1 MEKVKLIDNL
11 EKAIIKSFP
20 NKNSNLQLKI
30 ITKKVSESLD
40 ERLSPDKVRKRLNKL
55 EKNGYITKTSRGIYA
70 LNPIYDFDTEDGEP
84 LPLESKPIGISLE
97 RRETHTLELR
107 AAIENWIK
115 HFPNPPHLENTYSRF
130 SASVKICEDHL
141 LFDDLC
147 NHLHAS
153 GFDMLDKWENY
164 KDEVKN
170 LEIFE
175 NHLLEMMKLNISN
188 IFDKLPI
195 RFVNDY
201 TSLYSDY
208 QCSIPRL
215 VLDHILRDYAL
226 DLRMKNAQTDEEA
239 EALNNEWSLPID
251 FIADPP
257 LLENGDSIIWGHP
270 EIQSPCCQLLRIP
283 KSDKDAF
290 MQCKERMIA
299 FITHPPI
306 EINDGI
312 REIADKMKQLGQE
325 REAILKELKSSLYC
339 QCFSGDC
346 RYLGGKS

>member
-1 MEKVKLIDNL
+1 MEKVKLIDKL
-11 EKAIIKSFP
+11 EKAIIESFP
-20 NKNSNLQLKI
+20 NKDSNLQLKI
-30 ITKKVSESLD
+30 ITKKVSELLD
-40 ERLSPDKVRKRLNKL
+40 ERLSPDRVRKRLNKL
-55 EKNGYITKTSRGIYA
+55 EKNEYITKKSRGIYA

-84 LPLESKPIGISLE
+84 LSLKSEPIEIPLE

-130 SASVKICEDHL
+130 SASVKKCEGHL

-153 GFDMLDKWENY
+153 GFDIFDKWENY

-175 NHLLEMMKLNISN
+175 NHLLETMKLNISK

-215 VLDHILRDYAL
+215 VLDHILKDYAL

-257 LLENGDSIIWGHP
+257 LLESGDSIIWGHP
-270 EIQSPCCQLLRIP
+270 EAQSPCWQLLRIP
-283 KSDKDAF
+283 KRDKDAF
-290 MQCKERMIA
+290 MQGKERTIA
-299 FITHPPI
+299 FITHPPP
-306 EINDGI
+306 EIKSGI
-312 REIADKMKQLGQE
+312 RELADKIERLDQE
-325 REAILKELKSSLYC
+325 RENMLKELQSSLYC
-339 QCFSGDC
+339 QCFSGEC
-346 RYLGGKS
+346 RYLGA